1 MYIIL
6 YTYHK
11 INNDQLRRDKGL
23 VVLSFKINKSNTNTY
38 YIITNKYSIL
48 NVHLYL

>member
-38 YIITNKYSIL
+38 NKYSIL